1 MDQSPQIIA
10 GRYRV
15 VRRLGQGSFGTVY
28 LADDTPFGQDLSMAD
43 HTLPVRQV
51 VVKVARDAGRDVN
64 ATATIKREAEAFAR
78 LRHPN
83 VADLLDFGTL
93 HDGRDYLVVE
103 WIDGTNL
110 RDIIAD
116 GPLPLAPALSVL
128 RALAE
133 ALAAAHA
140 VGIIHRDLKPSNVI
154 IPRGEAGLLYD
165 QAKLIDFGAFGSIR
179 PLTGTTQIGEIYGTP
194 YYMSPE
200 QLLGQEQSTATDV
213 YGLGVLLYEMLMGT
227 TPFTGDS
234 VPQVFNKIISE
245 AVAIPQS
252 LPIEVR
258 ALLERWLSKDPKAR
272 PASAAAAL
280 AEIKKV
286 FEPALPSP
294 VGTILG
300 SPPDS
305 PSPPRP
311 LDDMLAT
318 VCGQTSPPAATQ
330 SYAPSPPVAAIPAP
344 HWADSTMASDVPPAR
359 SSPPSLKLVALL
371 VGVLVISF
379 VLIGTRSLWYVGG
392 LPTNANITNANV
404 SITPTPTPAPGGGVF
419 VSRWLGILFGFMLA
433 GGGVALALFL
443 RRWLGRRRTDLERDA
458 SSIIFGS
465 RSREILTASLALQVD
480 EIVLRVRRLDERI
493 LANTLA
499 IMVREF
505 EDAKESQD
513 RQAALMN
520 AAQLMEKLTARLAP
534 WYVQYEKLIAFF
546 VALVGIATGLVSVT
560 TSLQQ
565 MWK

>member
-1 MDQSPQIIA
+1 MDQSSQIID

-15 VRRLGQGSFGTVY
+15 VRQLGQGSFGTTL
-28 LADDTPFGQDLSMAD
+28 LAEDTMLS
-43 HTLPVRQV
+43 RRV
-51 VVKVARDAGRDVN
+51 VVKIAHDTGRDSN
-64 ATATIKREAEAFAR
+64 ATASITREAKAFASFY
-78 LRHPN
+78 HPN
-83 VADLLDFGTL
+83 VARLLDFGAL
-93 HDGRDYLVVE
+93 HDGRSYLVVE
-103 WIDGTNL
+103 WVDGTSL
-110 RDIIAD
+110 RDILA
-116 GPLPLAPALSVL
+116 GGTMSLPFALAVL

-140 VGIIHRDLKPSNVI
+140 GGIIHRDLKPSNVI
-154 IPRGEAGLLYD
+154 VPHGEAGPLYG
-165 QAKLIDFGAFGSIR
+165 QAKLIDFGAFGKIR
-179 PLTGTTQIGEIYGTP
+179 RATGTTQTGEIFGTV

-213 YGLGVLLYEMLMGT
+213 YGLGVLLYEMLTGT
-227 TPFTGDS
+227 TPFTGGS

-245 AVAIPQS
+245 AVPVPQS
-252 LPIEVR
+252 LPTEVR
-258 ALLERWLSKDPKAR
+258 ALLERWLSKDPQAR

-280 AEIKKV
+280 VEIREV
-286 FEPALPSP
+286 SELMLSSSAL
-294 VGTILG
+294 I
-300 SPPDS
+300 PDS
-305 PSPPRP
+305 PPRDGVAETAHQP
-311 LDDMLAT
+311 
-318 VCGQTSPPAATQ
+318 VPPPAPQA
-330 SYAPSPPVAAIPAP
+330 YPSPPPPIAAAP
-344 HWADSTMASDVPPAR
+344 PSSWADTTVSVNAAAPK
-359 SSPPSLKLVALL
+359 SSGWSSKNLW
-371 VGVLVISF
+371 F
-379 VLIGTRSLWYVGG
+379 VLGGVTALIILAGVAGVIMQSGGG
-392 LPTNANITNANV
+392 LSVNTNV
-404 SITPTPTPAPGGGVF
+404 SATPTPVHPPPGGVL
-419 VSRWLGILFGFMLA
+419 VSRWLGVLLGVVLA

-520 AAQLMEKLTARLAP
+520 AAQLMEKLTARLSP